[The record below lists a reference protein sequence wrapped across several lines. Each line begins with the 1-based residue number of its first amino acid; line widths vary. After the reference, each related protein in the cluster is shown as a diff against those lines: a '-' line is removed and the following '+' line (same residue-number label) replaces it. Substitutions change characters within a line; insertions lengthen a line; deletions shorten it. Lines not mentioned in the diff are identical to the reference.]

1 MRDRGF
7 EAMLP
12 KSTQHVDKAEEED
25 YSYDIEFNLF
35 GKRFSFS
42 LKVKDRSES

>member
-1 MRDRGF
+1 MDRGF
-7 EAMLP
+7 EAMIP
-12 KSTQHVDKAEEED
+12 KSTDSVDKDTEED

>member
-1 MRDRGF
+1 MDRGF
-7 EAMLP
+7 DAMLP
-12 KSTQHVDKAEEED
+12 KSIEEVDKHEEED

-42 LKVKDRSES
+42 LKVKNRSES

>member
-1 MRDRGF
+1 MDRGF
-7 EAMLP
+7 DAMLP
-12 KSTQHVDKAEEED
+12 KSTPVDKSKEED

>member
-1 MRDRGF
+1 MDRGF
-7 EAMLP
+7 DAMIP
-12 KSTQHVDKAEEED
+12 RSSNEVDKSKEDD

-42 LKVKDRSES
+42 LKVKDRSEL